1 MRTTEPAPLAAFRQP
16 LDLHLVDGEV
26 VFLGPGNIAFSMTV
40 MAARRTSA
48 RLDGLLAGIEDS
60 PKTKSG

>member
-1 MRTTEPAPLAAFRQP
+1 MRTAKPAPLAAFGAP

-40 MAARRTSA
+40 SAARRTSV
-48 RLDGLLAGIEDS
+48 RLDGLLSGIEDS
-60 PKTKSG
+60 RKTGGA

>member
-1 MRTTEPAPLAAFRQP
+1 MRTTKPAPLAAFGKP

-40 MAARRTSA
+40 GAARRTSA
-48 RLDGLLAGIEDS
+48 RLDGLLAELGHS
-60 PKTKSG
+60 RKSAEA